1 MIMSRKIET
10 DLININPR
18 QYIFVKE
25 SKIAWNDYED
35 KSVKIKTRKIM
46 RRQITK
52 KRKYISFDVML
63 CRTLSVEVSTGKP

>member
-10 DLININPR
+10 GLININPR

-35 KSVKIKTRKIM
+35 KSVKIKTREK
-46 RRQITK
+46 
-52 KRKYISFDVML
+52 
-63 CRTLSVEVSTGKP
+63 